1 MLKADKTG
9 RPWFALVP
17 TLVIGGGLAYLNVSQ
32 SGAEVFT
39 WFSNL
44 TSLFTLFGWAMICLS
59 HIRMRHAWKV
69 QGRSVDELPW
79 KTWTF
84 PWGAYWGLI
93 WCILLIIAEFY
104 LSVWPLSDPMSAKN
118 FFANYI
124 SIVAGV
130 VIWLAARAYFY
141 ATKRQGWWVDS
152 HTIDLDEGRRF
163 YSRAAVEDAEKGGLT
178 KSAFGWI
185 HHI

>member
-9 RPWFALVP
+9 RPWWGLVP
-17 TLVIGGGLAYLNVSQ
+17 TLIIGGGLSYLNVNE
-32 SGAEVFT
+32 SGANVFT

-69 QGRSVDELPW
+69 QGRAVSELPW

-84 PWGAYWGLI
+84 PWAAWWGLI
-93 WCILLIIAEFY
+93 WCIILVVAEFY
-104 LSVWPLSDPMSAKN
+104 LAVWPLDGPMSAEN
-118 FFANYI
+118 FFANFV
-124 SIVAGV
+124 SIIAGV
-130 VIWLAARAYFY
+130 VIYLGARVYY
-141 ATKRQGWWVDS
+141 IITEKQPWWVDAR
-152 HTIDLDEGRRF
+152 TINLDEGRRF
-163 YSRAAVEDAEKGGLT
+163 YSQAAMDDAEAGDIK